1 MVRVGIDTGGTF
13 TDFVLFD
20 GKSISTHKVLSTP
33 SNPSQAIIRGLRDV
47 LGEGIKG
54 TQIVHGTTVATNT
67 LLERK
72 GARVALITTKGF
84 EDVIEIGRQNR
95 EKLYDLFWEPPEPL
109 VERELRFGVRER
121 TDFKGRILIRINSE
135 DVKRLRTRLMGLK
148 VEGIAISFLHS
159 YANPKNEEEVERLL
173 KPLGIPISTSSRVLP
188 EFREYER
195 TSTVVANSYLLP
207 KVKSYMDELHRE
219 LFECRISI
227 MQSSGGLISPVQAAE
242 EPVRILLSGP
252 AGGVVG
258 AFKIAESI
266 GYNKV
271 ITYDMGGTST
281 DVALCNGTPGF
292 TTETS
297 IDNIPIKIPMI
308 DVISIGAG
316 GGSIAYIDSG
326 GALKVGPISAGADPG
341 PACYGKGAMATV
353 TDANVAVGRI
363 DPNWFLGGRMKI
375 LPDRSLEAL
384 GRLADRLMVSIKE
397 IAEGIIKVANANME
411 RALRVISIGRGHDP
425 REFALLSFGGAG
437 GLHACELALGLGI
450 KTVIFPR
457 DPGVLS
463 ALGMLMADSFKD
475 YSTTVFL
482 SGKGATSNSLE
493 KWFRTLEEKARRDFP
508 KESIRFERLLDAR
521 YRRQSHEITIPYTDD
536 FTEVFHRTHR
546 RMYGYAKRESEVEIV
561 NLRVRAVVKKEKLHL
576 PRLNKGRRRVEYKVE
591 GSFFHNR
598 EIKIKY
604 YRRDDFFPGFV
615 FSGPAL
621 ILENTST
628 LFIPPDF
635 RCRVDEWGNI
645 LAETGY

>member
-1 MVRVGIDTGGTF
+1 MIHVGIDTGGTF
-13 TDFVLFD
+13 TDFVFFD
-20 GKSISTHKVLSTP
+20 GKHISTHKVLSTP
-33 SNPSQAIIRGLRDV
+33 SNPSQAIIKGLRDI
-47 LGEGIKG
+47 LGEEIKDIE
-54 TQIVHGTTVATNT
+54 IVHGTTVATNT
-67 LLERK
+67 LLERR
-72 GARVALITTKGF
+72 GAKVALITTKGF

-95 EKLYDLFWEPPEPL
+95 EKLYDLFWEPREPL
-109 VERELRFGVRER
+109 VKRELRFGVRER
-121 TDFKGRILIRINSE
+121 TDFNGRILTRASLGDI
-135 DVKRLRTRLMGLK
+135 KRLYAKLRRLK

-159 YANPKNEEEVERLL
+159 YANPKNEEKVERLL
-173 KPLGIPISTSSRVLP
+173 KPLGIPISASSKILP

-195 TSTVVANSYLLP
+195 TSTVVTNSYLLP
-207 KVKSYMDELHRE
+207 KVKSYMNELYRD
-219 LFECRISI
+219 LSECRVSI
-227 MQSSGGLISPVQAAE
+227 MQSSGGLISPTQAGE

-266 GYNKV
+266 GYDKV

-281 DVALCNGTPGF
+281 DVALCNGALRF

-297 IDNIPIKIPMI
+297 IDNIPVKIPMI

-341 PACYGKGAMATV
+341 PACYGKGTQATV

-375 LPDRSLEAL
+375 FPERSLNAL
-384 GRLADRLMVSIKE
+384 GRLADRVKVPIKE
-397 IAEGIIKVANANME
+397 LAEGIIKVTNANME

-463 ALGMLMADSFKD
+463 ALGMLMADPFKD
-475 YSTTVFL
+475 YSTTIFL
-482 SGKGATSNSLE
+482 SGKGATLNSIE
-493 KWFRTLEEKARRDFP
+493 KGFRILEEKAYKDFP
-508 KESIRFERLLDAR
+508 EERIKFERFLDAR
-521 YRRQSHEITIPYTDD
+521 YKRQSHEITIPYTND
-536 FTEVFHRTHR
+536 FTEVFHRAHR
-546 RMYGYAKRESEVEIV
+546 KMYGYAKRESDVEIV
-561 NLRVRAVVKKEKLHL
+561 NLRVRAIVKKEKLDL
-576 PRLNKGRRRVEYKVE
+576 PRLNKARHGVEYTREK
-591 GSFFHNR
+591 SFFHNK
-598 EIKIKY
+598 EIKIKS
-604 YRRDDFFPGFV
+604 YRRDDFFPGFD
-615 FSGPAL
+615 FSGPAM

-645 LAETGY
+645 VAEIRY